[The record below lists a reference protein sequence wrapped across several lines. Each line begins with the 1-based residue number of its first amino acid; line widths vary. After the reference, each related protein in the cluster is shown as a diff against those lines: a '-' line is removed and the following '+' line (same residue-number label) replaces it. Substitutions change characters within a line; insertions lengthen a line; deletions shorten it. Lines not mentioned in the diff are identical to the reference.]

1 MTIRKLSTMEDNAL
15 PVPSGDKP
23 KRNRTDLSIT
33 NGFEFGIGFWL
44 ASVLVL
50 VFGVPILTCV
60 ALIAVAVLGRFG
72 QQ

>member
-1 MTIRKLSTMEDNAL
+1 MNIRKPDTN
-15 PVPSGDKP
+15 PIKP
-23 KRNRTDLSIT
+23 IRRNRTDLSIS

-60 ALIAVAVLGRFG
+60 ALMAIAVLGRLG
-72 QQ
+72 Q

>member
-1 MTIRKLSTMEDNAL
+1 MTIRKLSTQEE
-15 PVPSGDKP
+15 KP
-23 KRNRTDLSIT
+23 KQRNRTDLSIT

>member
-1 MTIRKLSTMEDNAL
+1 MFGKPSTNPIKPIR
-15 PVPSGDKP
+15 
-23 KRNRTDLSIT
+23 RNRTDLSIS

-60 ALIAVAVLGRFG
+60 ALIAIAVLGRLG
-72 QQ
+72 AGTN